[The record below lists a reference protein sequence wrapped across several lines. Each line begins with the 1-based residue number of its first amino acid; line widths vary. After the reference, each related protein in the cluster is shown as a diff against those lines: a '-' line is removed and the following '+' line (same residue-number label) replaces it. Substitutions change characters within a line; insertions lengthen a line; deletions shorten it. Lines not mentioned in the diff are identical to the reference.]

1 MSELY
6 EFKLF
11 RDDTVNAARV
21 VDPDDRDY
29 MLQAFAELR
38 DLAEPQDEIVLILH
52 ADHECMCP
60 DELGLRTGCV
70 QLSSVVI
77 P

>member
-1 MSELY
+1 MSDRY
-6 EFKLF
+6 EFVLF
-11 RDDTVNAARV
+11 RDDVTAAARV

-38 DLAEPQDEIVLILH
+38 SLAEPKDEIVLIVH
-52 ADHECMCP
+52 GDHECMCP
-60 DELGLRTGCV
+60 DELGLHTGCV